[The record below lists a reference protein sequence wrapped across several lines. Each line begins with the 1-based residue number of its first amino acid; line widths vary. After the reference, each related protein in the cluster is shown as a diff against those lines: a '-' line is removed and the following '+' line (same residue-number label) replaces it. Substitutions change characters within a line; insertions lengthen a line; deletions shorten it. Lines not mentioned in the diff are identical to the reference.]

1 MKNKTKKYCLPWP
14 MHKAELCQ
22 SVVAVEVMVM
32 LYLNS
37 VFLEEV
43 KHGLL
48 NDLHAVQKC
57 CQINVHLRLV

>member
-1 MKNKTKKYCLPWP
+1 
-14 MHKAELCQ
+14 MHQAELCQ

-48 NDLHAVQKC
+48 NDLYAVQKC